1 MIKRIIAV
9 PEAGIILTAIALCGI
24 FGFLNPSFMSAPNFA
39 SMLRA
44 MAYPGIVAVG
54 LALCLISGTI
64 DISVGAT
71 AGLAGVIF
79 AQMISLFGLSL
90 WIAIVAAI
98 FIGAL
103 IGFINAFWIIK
114 MRIAPF
120 IATIAMMYVVRGVAS
135 FITKGYTIYPISD
148 LAAEIGNAR
157 PLGVSWA
164 FIIMIILMI
173 VVEIMLNSSVWG
185 LCVRATGS
193 DIESAKCNEVDV
205 DLIQRSTLVI
215 AGACASL
222 AGVLVAMMLNAGA
235 PISGTGWELNAI
247 AACAIGGVSL
257 FGYQGSMV
265 GLFFGLLVMQMI
277 LNGIVMIGVSSYLQI
292 VVVGIIL
299 LVSIIIEVRRRTYFN
314 LERI

>member
-9 PEAGIILTAIALCGI
+9 PEAGIIFTAIVLCGI

-71 AGLAGVIF
+71 AGLAGIVF
-79 AQMISLFGLSL
+79 AQMVIMFGLPL
-90 WIAIVAAI
+90 WVAVIVALLV
-98 FIGAL
+98 GVL
-103 IGFINAFWIIK
+103 IGLVNAFWIVK
-114 MRIAPF
+114 MKIAPF
-120 IATIAMMYVVRGVAS
+120 IATIAMLYVLRGLAS
-135 FITKGYTIYPISD
+135 YLSKGFTLYPISD

-157 PLGVSWA
+157 PLGISWA
-164 FIIMIILMI
+164 FIVMVVLMI

-205 DLIQRSTLVI
+205 NFIQRSTLVI
-215 AGACASL
+215 AATCAAG
-222 AGVLVAMMLNAGA
+222 AGVLVAMVLNSGV
-235 PISGTGWELNAI
+235 PTSGTGWELNAI

-257 FGYQGSMV
+257 FGYQGSMI

-292 VVVGIIL
+292 VVVGLIL